1 MMSLNLTLDLLLVLE
16 ENIWAQPS
24 QPCKYIHTD
33 SEMFLLSE
41 VSSDMIFDQ
50 ILKPETDETFFR
62 NVQAALLF
70 EICVLGSDLVP
81 GVVACCFYICQYQTR
96 KKLPST
102 IWTFCPKNNLV
113 LYLMVHC
120 TESFCLLVHEVDFT
134 YLRAPSLLRNAKV
147 PLTTFS
153 TPWSMQC
160 FKWSQNC
167 NRLKQLPG
175 QNSSQT

>member
-62 NVQAALLF
+62 NVEAALLF

-81 GVVACCFYICQYQTR
+81 GVVACCFYICQYQMR
-96 KKLPST
+96 KKLHST
-102 IWTFCPKNNLV
+102 IWTFCPK
-113 LYLMVHC
+113 
-120 TESFCLLVHEVDFT
+120 
-134 YLRAPSLLRNAKV
+134 K
-147 PLTTFS
+147 
-153 TPWSMQC
+153 
-160 FKWSQNC
+160 
-167 NRLKQLPG
+167 
-175 QNSSQT
+175 